1 MNDIH
6 DDDETL
12 ERELFAHRRRA
23 LEGEGRATPA
33 AAQAGVDDVFARVAV
48 AQRRSR
54 RTRMFGF
61 ARVVSQAG
69 TAFAAA
75 AACIALVR
83 GLPAN
88 TTDDVRRDDV
98 RVFTRAAS
106 GAPASQASTEV
117 ASSGASGLA
126 CHAEGDVPGDDAC
139 EASAVEVSSVAPAAS
154 PVTTVQAE
162 SLSTSMPAMQ
172 AAPSSSS
179 DSMLACESISCGG
192 EVTCAGDGP

>member
-1 MNDIH
+1 MSDF

-23 LEGEGRATPA
+23 LDAGGIGEAHAT
-33 AAQAGVDDVFARVAV
+33 QVSTRAGVDDVFARVAV
-48 AQRRSR
+48 ARRRSQ
-54 RTRMFGF
+54 RTRVFGF

-75 AACIALVR
+75 AACMALVR
-83 GLPAN
+83 GLPKN

-98 RVFTRAAS
+98 RVFTHASS
-106 GAPASQASTEV
+106 GAVASQGSIEV
-117 ASSGASGLA
+117 SSGGASGLA
-126 CHAEGDVPGDDAC
+126 CHAEGDAPGDEAACDAP
-139 EASAVEVSSVAPAAS
+139 AAQVASVAPS
-154 PVTTVQAE
+154 VVTSVQAE
-162 SLSTSMPAMQ
+162 SFATPVQ

-179 DSMLACESISCGG
+179 ASPLACESISCGS